1 MQFARVKRKRG
12 SVGPVGS
19 DTRVAILCHSGFE
32 QEVHIAEKLKTALE
46 EQDGPTLVRVELLE
60 VADRA
65 WYYHCTRAC
74 VCLALLSPS
83 FFQSGDCENQL
94 TFAKDTGQGIVPILV
109 DSGFPQAM
117 QSPAIPIQASEA
129 MELPEKV
136 LATRLEECHQENA
149 RLRQELIAKEKE
161 LSTADTQHEASGVAP
176 GDARERDNAGRKL
189 PLKCCDQQASKCCSI
204 S

>member
-1 MQFARVKRKRG
+1 MPSCTVCCAGGRQGLVLPLHPGLRLPG
-12 SVGPVGS
+12 SPVPQLLPVWVPPGTHTQCP
-19 DTRVAILCHSGFE
+19 TRLYSLSHNAIMFGYGI
-32 QEVHIAEKLKTALE
+32 QPGIASLINFL
-46 EQDGPTLVRVELLE
+46 GR
-60 VADRA
+60 
-65 WYYHCTRAC
+65 
-74 VCLALLSPS
+74 
-83 FFQSGDCENQL
+83 DCENQL